1 MIQINLL
8 LLNKLLNFI
17 NNTLKENKFGDYYK
31 DSLFK

>member
-17 NNTLKENKFGDYYK
+17 NNTLKENKFDDYYK